1 MVVPDEPKEKLLP
14 GAESICV
21 ASRAAC
27 TAASAVREEPL
38 YQHIATLRFGEVGQF
53 NLSSITFLH
62 ENNSIFGNLCFFL
75 RYWYIHICMSFL
87 DLLHFD
93 RYELKIIVKF

>member
-1 MVVPDEPKEKLLP
+1 MVPDEPKEKLLP

-62 ENNSIFGNLCFFL
+62 SMKTIQFL
-75 RYWYIHICMSFL
+75 VICASF
-87 DLLHFD
+87 
-93 RYELKIIVKF
+93 